1 MPPRPAKFNGTPV
14 NKNWVQLLLRFFRLP
29 FVFGAGIAS
38 LVLFFFGSLLFQ
50 CIAFMDFA
58 TTPAIWFTCFGTGW
72 VLGSVYWGLR
82 ELPIQLANLK
92 GCIVSPCYGEMTIRW
107 MRYFSSNVMTTV
119 CALALLLFGGRLLYR
134 GLFYSFPA
142 DLRCVTA
149 MHHILTPPWYHC
161 NLVYL
166 FVLLLVWGFPACFAG
181 GAGVSLF
188 VVNIPFMYKI
198 SKLEF
203 LPLPSVLLAKFRVMS
218 DFYLKSTLSWFVGVG
233 VSVMFF
239 SPSISVAAVLFIAI
253 TSLIGLTAIMVPQ
266 FIFHGRIV
274 RAQSD
279 ASDAIIKRFHSL
291 RGERNWK
298 NHNDALRELNRV
310 VESPTWVYR
319 SGQIVGLVASNFVIP
334 GIWWL
339 LKLATH
345 SS

>member
-1 MPPRPAKFNGTPV
+1 M
-14 NKNWVQLLLRFFRLP
+14 QLLVRVFRLP
-29 FVFGAGIAS
+29 FFFAAGIAG
-38 LVLFFFGSLLFQ
+38 LLLFFFGALLFR
-50 CIAFMDFA
+50 CIRFVDFA
-58 TTPAIWFTCFGTGW
+58 QTPAIWFTCFGTGW

-82 ELPIQLANLK
+82 ELPIQLENLES
-92 GCIVSPCYGEMTIRW
+92 CVVSPGYGEMARRW
-107 MRYFSSNVMTTV
+107 MGYFSSNVLV
-119 CALALLLFGGRLLYR
+119 IAFAFGLFLFGGWLLYR
-134 GLFYSFPA
+134 GLFFSFPP
-142 DLRCVTA
+142 DLRKVTA
-149 MHHILTPPWYHC
+149 IHHLLTPPWYRC
-161 NLVYL
+161 NLVSL
-166 FVLLLVWGFPACFAG
+166 SVLLLIWGFPACFAG

-188 VVNIPFMYKI
+188 IVNLPFMYKI
-198 SKLEF
+198 SKLDF

-239 SPSISVAAVLFIAI
+239 SPSISAAAIFFIAI

-266 FIFHGRIV
+266 FVFHGRIV

-279 ASDAIIKRFHSL
+279 ASDAIIKKFHSL

-298 NHNDALRELNRV
+298 NYNDTLRELNRV
-310 VESPTWVYR
+310 VDSPTWVYK

-334 GIWWL
+334 GVWWL